1 MAASSGYPHCTVG
14 FAAPE
19 GDPGLGLRGGLW
31 ASRFVPPSL
40 SFSICPTCLV
50 AFLLVELKDSEVM
63 AQLNSKRI
71 SDASGMGWEVSSGIF
86 IMRIRVFLGSSF
98 LVRKGRIQGQ
108 DGVCVK
114 RGRKNR
120 YRELGSRAKP
130 TQSLL
135 DHRELRCPLREERTK
150 TVCLLA
156 GAWRDLVTVALFLL
170 HASWIKLT
178 GGALEGQDS
187 RARGGK
193 FDPWSATCRRQH
205 LSFPGRFKT
214 L

>member
-50 AFLLVELKDSEVM
+50 AFLLVELKDSEVV
-63 AQLNSKRI
+63 AQLNSKRV

-108 DGVCVK
+108 DGVCEK
-114 RGRKNR
+114 GKEKQIQGTGFSSQA
-120 YRELGSRAKP
+120 YPLPAGP
-130 TQSLL
+130 QGTQVST
-135 DHRELRCPLREERTK
+135 EGREEEDCLSSSWGQARLGYSSPVSFTCFLDKINRRGFRRT
-150 TVCLLA
+150 
-156 GAWRDLVTVALFLL
+156 RFL
-170 HASWIKLT
+170 ST
-178 GGALEGQDS
+178 
-187 RARGGK
+187 
-193 FDPWSATCRRQH
+193 RREI
-205 LSFPGRFKT
+205 
-214 L
+214 